1 MGIFGDDDSEDD
13 EKSFRERVSDI
24 QEERKQQKEQT
35 QPKGQEQPSK
45 GTTSERQPSVPNSP
59 SEAIVDDDI
68 QQWEYLTY
76 DLMTDS
82 APSGVVDA
90 MTAQSGGPDVPP
102 DEVLNEL
109 GKNGWRLVETVEK
122 PAKAVGSFSE
132 NEGSMTYAFIFR
144 RPVTYQQDSDE

>member
-1 MGIFGDDDSEDD
+1 MGIFGDDESDDD
-13 EKSFRERVSDI
+13 EKSFRERVDDI
-24 QEERKQQKEQT
+24 REERQQQKEQN
-35 QPKGQEQPSK
+35 QPQGQEQPSK
-45 GTTSERQPSVPNSP
+45 GTESEGQPSVSTSP
-59 SEAIVDDDI
+59 SEAVVDDDI

-82 APSGVVDA
+82 PPSGVIDA
-90 MTAQSGGPDVPP
+90 MTAQSSGPDLPP

-109 GKNGWRLVETVEK
+109 GKEGWRLVETVEK

-144 RPVTYQQDSDE
+144 RPVSYQQDGDE